1 MIRIYCE
8 AADAVLKETQTLTAG
23 MINYPEVL
31 LTFSDAW
38 DGYGKAVVV
47 KAGEVEETA
56 LIVNNKF
63 VVPAECLAESG
74 VNLIVGISGSDGV
87 HTIPTI
93 WCSCGE
99 IMDSVDINDSTM
111 DYPATPSLV
120 EQMLGYAEDV
130 VEEAQEL
137 QSYIIKN
144 VAADDTNAGNW
155 GVTDVSIADTGAGEN
170 RTLTFTFTN
179 LKGKGIKAVLFT
191 ASGENKGRIQI
202 KLDDDSVTNYDG
214 VKEAIAAMEEMMSD
228 TGTAETARAEAE
240 TARDSAETLRDSAE
254 QTREQN
260 EDSRESAEIAR
271 QNAEG
276 LRDSNEGV
284 RVANEAQRQTNE
296 NTRISNENAR
306 VSAESSRTTEFN
318 GWREDYAVTSLKS
331 EGYAVGEQNGAV
343 VTSGSPYYQNNAKYY
358 ATRCVT
364 AETTAQNAANSA
376 SSSASSASSS
386 ANSANSSASTAGT
399 KASQASGYADAA
411 SQSASEASSSASEA
425 EQYAADAA
433 ANAALAAAHVYDIS
447 VSGTTLVVTSAQ
459 HGFTISVS
467 GTTVVFESN
476 T

>member
-228 TGTAETARAEAE
+228 SGTAETERAAAE
-240 TARDSAETLRDSAE
+240 TARDDAETLRDSAE

-276 LRDSNEGV
+276 LRDSNEGT
-284 RVANEAQRQTNE
+284 RIANETQRETNE
-296 NTRISNENAR
+296 NTRQSNEANR
-306 VSAESSRTTEFN
+306 VSSFTEMSDTFEQWSTVDALNGHKSEGFAVGEEDGVPVSSDSPYYHNNAKHYNTQAGLSAASAN
-318 GWREDYAVTSLKS
+318 VSDLKA
-331 EGYAVGEQNGAV
+331 EGYAVGKQNGTDV
-343 VTSGSPYYQNNAKYY
+343 GSTSPYFHNNAAFY
-358 ATRCVT
+358 ADV
-364 AETTAQNAANSA
+364 AGQGAA
-376 SSSASSASSS
+376 
-386 ANSANSSASTAGT
+386 TAGYMDLYVNENGHLIMER
-399 KASQASGYADAA
+399 SSNVNEDFEIDANGHLIW
-411 SQSASEASSSASEA
+411 E
-425 EQYAADAA
+425 
-433 ANAALAAAHVYDIS
+433 V
-447 VSGTTLVVTSAQ
+447 G
-459 HGFTISVS
+459 
-467 GTTVVFESN
+467 
-476 T
+476 

>member
-144 VAADDTNAGNW
+144 VAADDTNAGTW

-214 VKEAIAAMEEMMSD
+214 VKEAIAAMESMMSD
-228 TGTAETARAEAE
+228 SGTAETERAAAE
-240 TARDSAETLRDSAE
+240 TARDDAETLRDSAE

-276 LRDSNEGV
+276 LRDSNEGT
-284 RVANEAQRQTNE
+284 RIANETQRETNE
-296 NTRISNENAR
+296 NTRQSNEANR
-306 VSAESSRTTEFN
+306 VASFTEMSNTFEQWSTVDALN
-318 GWREDYAVTSLKS
+318 GKKS
-331 EGYAVGEQNGAV
+331 EGFAVGEDDGTPV
-343 VTSGSPYYQNNAKYY
+343 GSDSPYYHNNAKYY
-358 ATRCVT
+358 NEQAGI
-364 AETTAQNAANSA
+364 
-376 SSSASSASSS
+376 SSASATVSDLKAEGYAIGKQNGTDVGSTSPYFHNN
-386 ANSANSSASTAGT
+386 AAWYADVAGQGAATAG
-399 KASQASGYADAA
+399 YMDLYVDANGHLIM
-411 SQSASEASSSASEA
+411 ERSSNVNE
-425 EQYAADAA
+425 DF
-433 ANAALAAAHVYDIS
+433 NID
-447 VSGTTLVVTSAQ
+447 
-459 HGFTISVS
+459 
-467 GTTVVFESN
+467 SN
-476 T
+476 GHLIWEVG